1 MTPTPPETGLRLRSP
16 SWAFALAALALTY
29 LLALAWCTWA
39 AAGFTRFPHGA
50 AQALTLPAAMGAA
63 LALISIARPL
73 MRGAIARRGDIVR
86 RTAIAFTIAGL
97 VWPLSFTL
105 AIWAQ
110 GDASGALSNA
120 PHVLLGALIGAAGG
134 AIGGAAAAWSCFIN
148 R

>member
-1 MTPTPPETGLRLRSP
+1 MTPTPPETALRLRAP
-16 SWAFALAALALTY
+16 SWAFALAALALAY
-29 LLALAWCTWA
+29 VLALAWCTWA

-50 AQALTLPAAMGAA
+50 AQALSLPAAMGAA

-73 MRGAIARRGDIVR
+73 MRGVIAKRSEIVR
-86 RTAIAFTIAGL
+86 RAAIAFAIAGL
-97 VWPLSFTL
+97 VWPLSFAL

-134 AIGGAAAAWSCFIN
+134 AISGAAAAWTCFVS